1 MKKRIKILILCIT
14 INILIFCSNCYGIN
28 VIKPETSSNVTNN
41 VENNITNNVINY
53 ENITIKD
60 LETCVINTAK
70 ILESSSIGV
79 ELKATHR
86 TLVNGNY
93 IVSEDTESIGS
104 GVIYKRIENYDD
116 ENKLESYT
124 YYAFTNRHVIL
135 GNNSEYTYN
144 VYAYLGNEDVEIK
157 ANVLGYDQKVDM
169 AVITFEH
176 TTLIQPVEIA
186 DSDEISNG
194 QFVIAIGNPNGFEYY
209 GSVTFGVISGKLRYV
224 PEDLDNDG
232 VNDFNATFIQHD
244 AAINSGNSGGGLYTI
259 DGKLI
264 GINTMKLVDSKTD
277 NMGFAVPSN
286 VLKSIAENYI
296 EKGLEIIRPRLGVTT
311 IPVNEL
317 TNYLIAQNNLK
328 PIPSIYSGKK
338 YGLYVTDISPN
349 SSISSSK
356 IQKDD
361 ILLEFGGEKLYN
373 STILSAKLNSLSD
386 YFVGSVVDITYFSRS
401 QNKIVSES
409 ITLK

>member
-1 MKKRIKILILCIT
+1 MKKRIKILILCI
-14 INILIFCSNCYGIN
+14 ILNIFVFCSSCYGIN
-28 VIKPETSSNVTNN
+28 LIKPGPSSNVTNN
-41 VENNITNNVINY
+41 VENNITNTVVNY

-70 ILESSSIGV
+70 MLETSSIGV

-104 GVIYKRIENYDD
+104 GVIYKRIENYNS

-135 GNNSEYTYN
+135 GSNKEYTYN

-157 ANVLGYDQKVDM
+157 ATVLGYDQKVDM
-169 AVITFEH
+169 AVITFNH

-317 TNYLIAQNNLK
+317 TNYLIAQNDLK

-338 YGLYVTDISPN
+338 YGLYVTDITPN
-349 SSISSSK
+349 SSISASK

-386 YFVGSVVDITYFSRS
+386 YFVGSVVEITYYSRS
-401 QNKIVSES
+401 QNKIVTES

>member
-1 MKKRIKILILCIT
+1 MKKRIQILILFLML
-14 INILIFCSNCYGIN
+14 NIIVFCSSCNGFNI
-28 VIKPETSSNVTNN
+28 IKPGPSSNITNN
-41 VENNITNNVINY
+41 VENNITNNVVNY

-60 LETCVINTAK
+60 LENCVINTSK
-70 ILESSSIGV
+70 MLEASSIGV

-93 IVSEDTESIGS
+93 VVSEDTESIGS
-104 GVIYKRIENYDD
+104 GVIYKRIENYNSD
-116 ENKLESYT
+116 NILESYT

-135 GNNSEYTYN
+135 GSNEEYTYN
-144 VYAYLGNEDVEIK
+144 VYAYLGNEDIEIK
-157 ANVLGYDQKVDM
+157 ANILGYDSKVDM

-186 DSDEISNG
+186 DSDEISAG

-232 VNDFNATFIQHD
+232 INDFNATFIQHD
-244 AAINSGNSGGGLYTI
+244 AAINAGNSGGGLYTI

-296 EKGLEIIRPRLGVTT
+296 EKGLEIVRPRLGVTT
-311 IPVNEL
+311 IPVSDL
-317 TNYLIAQNNLK
+317 TNYIIAQNGFK
-328 PIPSIYSGKK
+328 PIPEIYSGKK
-338 YGLYVTDISPN
+338 YGLYVTDITPN
-349 SSISSSK
+349 SSISSSN

-373 STILSAKLNSLSD
+373 STILSAKLNALSE
-386 YFVGSVVDITYFSRS
+386 YFVGSVVEITYYSRL
-401 QNKIVSES
+401 QNKIVTET